1 MRWGWRVVEPDA
13 RHRTG
18 VLGATSL
25 VGTCLLPRLIES
37 GVEVIAH
44 SRQRALDP
52 AGAGVEW
59 RQLDGGG
66 ASAGNKPGV
75 ELLVDPIFCWICVAP
90 VWVLPDY
97 FGLLEARGAR
107 RVVVL
112 SSTSRFTKDDSND
125 PHEQDVAVR
134 LATAEARVQQWAERC
149 GVEWVVLRPTLIYGL
164 GRDKNIAE
172 IARFIRRTGFFPLF
186 GKAGGLR
193 QPIHVQ
199 DVASAC
205 VAALQAPAVVDRA
218 YNISGGETLSY
229 RAMVLRIFA
238 ALGRRPRLLT
248 VPLWSFSLAVMVLR
262 RLPRYRQWSS
272 AMAERM
278 NRDLVFDHLDAA
290 RDFGFKPR
298 AFVLDAG
305 DLPL

>member
-1 MRWGWRVVEPDA
+1 MRWGWRVVDA
-13 RHRTG
+13 LDRVG

-25 VGTCLLPRLIES
+25 VGACLLPLLIES
-37 GVEVIAH
+37 GSAVIAH
-44 SRQRALDP
+44 SRRRAPEP
-52 AGAGVEW
+52 AGDGIEW
-59 RQLDGGG
+59 RQLSDDG
-66 ASAGNKPGV
+66 APGV
-75 ELLVDPIFCWICVAP
+75 ESDVGLIACWICVAP

-97 FGLLEARGAR
+97 FGLLEAHGAR

-125 PHEQDVAVR
+125 PHEQEVAIR
-134 LATAEARVQQWAERC
+134 LAAAEARVQQWAERH

-172 IARFIRRTGFFPLF
+172 IARFIRRSGFFPLF

-199 DVASAC
+199 DVAGAC
-205 VAALQAPAVVDRA
+205 AAALQTHSAANRA

-248 VPLWSFSLAVMVLR
+248 VPLWAFSLAVTVLR
-262 RLPRYRQWSS
+262 RVPRYRQWSS

-278 NRDLVFDHLDAA
+278 NRDLVFAHLDAA

-298 AFVLDAG
+298 AFVLDAD
-305 DLPL
+305 DLPG

>member
-1 MRWGWRVVEPDA
+1 MLDPLAERRV
-13 RHRTG
+13 G

-25 VGTCLLPRLIES
+25 VGLCLLPLLIES
-37 GVEVIAH
+37 GAVVTAH
-44 SRQRALDP
+44 SRQRRLEA
-52 AGAGVEW
+52 AGDGVEW
-59 RQLDGGG
+59 RELGG
-66 ASAGNKPGV
+66 ANAPDV
-75 ELLVDPIFCWICVAP
+75 ESIPSWICVAP
-90 VWVLPDY
+90 VWILPDY
-97 FGLLEARGAR
+97 FDLLKAHGAR

-125 PHEQDVAVR
+125 PHEQEVAVR
-134 LATAEARVQQWAERC
+134 LADAEARVQEWAQSH

-172 IARFIRRTGFFPLF
+172 IARFIRRSGFFPLF

-193 QPIHVQ
+193 QPIHVR
-199 DVASAC
+199 DVAGAC
-205 VAALQAPAVVDRA
+205 VAALQANAAANRA

-229 RAMVLRIFA
+229 RTMVMRVFA

-248 VPLWSFSLAVMVLR
+248 VPLWAFSLAVTVLR
-262 RLPRYRQWSS
+262 RVPRYRQWSS

-278 NRDLVFDHLDAA
+278 NRDLVFNHLDAA

-298 AFVLDAG
+298 AFTLNTD
-305 DLPL
+305 DLPS

>member
-1 MRWGWRVVEPDA
+1 VVDALADGRV
-13 RHRTG
+13 G

-25 VGTCLLPRLIES
+25 VGACLLPLLIES
-37 GVEVIAH
+37 GAAVIAH
-44 SRQRALDP
+44 SRRAPTAPGD
-52 AGAGVEW
+52 GVEW
-59 RQLDGGG
+59 RQLSDDGE
-66 ASAGNKPGV
+66 PGV
-75 ELLVDPIFCWICVAP
+75 ELIPCWICVAP

-97 FGLLEARGAR
+97 FRLLEAHGAR

-125 PHEQDVAVR
+125 PHEQEVAVR
-134 LATAEARVQQWAERC
+134 LAAAEARVQQWAESC

-172 IARFIRRTGFFPLF
+172 IARFIRRSGFFPVF

-199 DVASAC
+199 DVAGAC
-205 VAALQAPAVVDRA
+205 AAALQAAAVVDRA

-229 RAMVLRIFA
+229 RAMVLRVFA
-238 ALGRRPRLLT
+238 ALGRRPLLLT
-248 VPLWSFSLAVMVLR
+248 VPLWAFSLAVIVLR
-262 RLPRYRQWSS
+262 RVPRYRQWSS
-272 AMAERM
+272 AMAQRM

-298 AFVLDAG
+298 AFLLDAG
-305 DLPL
+305 DLPS